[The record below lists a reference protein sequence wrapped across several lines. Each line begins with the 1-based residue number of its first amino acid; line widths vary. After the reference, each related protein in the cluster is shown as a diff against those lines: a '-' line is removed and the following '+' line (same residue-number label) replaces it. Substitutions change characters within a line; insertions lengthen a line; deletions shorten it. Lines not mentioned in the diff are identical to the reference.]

1 MNLEE
6 MINHLKIA
14 EAILTNMA
22 SIAEPDSPSLTDY
35 FDSAEVVNRLI
46 SHFEIL
52 QGAMEKL
59 EEPAEQPAPTEPT
72 DKGFTLPPYSFPPW
86 QKTITTPTTRPPYVG
101 DIPNPPI
108 TVTYTESQ
116 IEDQQARY

>member
-6 MINHLKIA
+6 MIQHLKIA

-22 SIAEPDSPSLTDY
+22 GIAEPDSPSLTDY

-59 EEPAEQPAPTEPT
+59 EESAEQPAPTEPT
-72 DKGFTLPPYSFPPW
+72 DRGFTLPPYSFPPMESPL
-86 QKTITTPTTRPPYVG
+86 KPPYIATG
-101 DIPNPPI
+101 QPL
-108 TVTYTESQ
+108 TVRYTESQ